1 MDKQPPR
8 GKRPSRPSGRAG
20 ARKTAAGDQ
29 ATRQEAAPGQVA
41 YVKAV
46 AAYERAVEAL
56 QRRRFRTAA
65 ARFQRVIDNFPDEAE
80 LHERSRC
87 YLAVCERESLPRPPA
102 PATVEDRLLAAT
114 VALNSGS
121 RGEALRHLNAAAK
134 ERPDSDHVQYM
145 LAVARADG
153 GDAAAAAGHLLRS
166 IELNPDNRFLA
177 RTEPSFDQLRA
188 HKAVREAL
196 RTPDDALPEQE
207 PEGPTST

>member
-1 MDKQPPR
+1 MNKQPPP

-20 ARKTAAGDQ
+20 ARKNAAGDQ
-29 ATRQEAAPGQVA
+29 ATRQETTPGQDA
-41 YVKAV
+41 YLKAV
-46 AAYERAVEAL
+46 AVYERAVEAL

-87 YLAVCERESLPRPPA
+87 YLAVCERESLPAPT

-121 RGEALRHLNAAAK
+121 RGEALRHLKAAAK

-153 GDAAAAAGHLLRS
+153 GDAAAAAGHLLRA

-188 HKAVREAL
+188 DNAVREAL
-196 RTPDDALPEQE
+196 RTPGDALPEQE
-207 PEGPTST
+207 TGGPTST